1 MYCDLRSAI
10 SEGATIIKPP
20 AALNRLPP
28 ASQAVFPGL
37 FAWSPI
43 STSALTAALNLDR
56 GLWATWRSR
65 RLTPS
70 PMPEA
75 WFRRAPGA
83 PLNYLVSDVLV
94 WLAARRG
101 DQLDT
106 PTTWR
111 LSLLRD
117 LDTDVSDPEEVR
129 KLAHLYARC
138 AGPNVGDVRFT
149 PAGLQAYL
157 ISLLSS

>member
-10 SEGATIIKPP
+10 SEGATNIKPP

-37 FAWSPI
+37 FTWAPI

-65 RLTPS
+65 RLTPA
-70 PMPEA
+70 PMPPA

-83 PLNYLVSDVLV
+83 PLNYRVDHVLV

-106 PTTWR
+106 LTTWR
-111 LSLLRD
+111 LSLARD

-129 KLAHLYARC
+129 RWALTYARA
-138 AGPNVGDVRFT
+138 AGPVVGDVRFT

-157 ISLLSS
+157 ASLLSS

>member
-1 MYCDLRSAI
+1 M
-10 SEGATIIKPP
+10 
-20 AALNRLPP
+20 
-28 ASQAVFPGL
+28 FPGL

-65 RLTPS
+65 RLTPA

-83 PLNYLVSDVLV
+83 PLVYRVDQVLV

-101 DQLDT
+101 EQLDA

-117 LDTDVSDPEEVR
+117 LDTDVSDPKEARE
-129 KLAHLYARC
+129 LAAMYARA
-138 AGPNVGDVRFT
+138 AGPVVGDIRFT
-149 PAGLQAYL
+149 AAGFTAYL
-157 ISLLSS
+157 ASMLEA